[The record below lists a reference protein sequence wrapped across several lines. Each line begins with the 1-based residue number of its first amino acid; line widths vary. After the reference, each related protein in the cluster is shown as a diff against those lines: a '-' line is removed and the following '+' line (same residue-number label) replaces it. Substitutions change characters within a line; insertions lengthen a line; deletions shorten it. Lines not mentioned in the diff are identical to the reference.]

1 VVLVLSFDFRRWLL
15 VAAAVFVPA
24 TLLHA
29 ALPADTNVPN
39 RIFLTGQLL
48 IASPQLRQSAFDHA
62 VVLIAQHNRDG
73 AFGIVINR
81 PIDKKPIAKLLAAF
95 GADASG
101 ITDSVR
107 IFAGGPVDPAVAL
120 VLHSTDYRRLD
131 TMDIDGRIGLTAAV
145 DVLRDIGTGKGPK
158 KSLVAFGYA
167 GWAPAQME
175 DEVARGVWVTMP
187 EDLDLVFDE
196 DRSKVWADALARL
209 KPGR

>member
-1 VVLVLSFDFRRWLL
+1 MLSFVCRRWLL
-15 VAAAVFVPA
+15 TAAAIVVPA

-29 ALPADTNVPN
+29 ALPTDTSVPN

-48 IASPQLRQSAFDHA
+48 IASPQLRQSRFDHA
-62 VVLIAQHNRDG
+62 VILVAQHNRDG

-81 PIDKKPIAKLLAAF
+81 PIDKKPIAKLLTAF

-101 ITDSVR
+101 VTDSVR
-107 IFAGGPVDPAVAL
+107 IFAGGPVDPNVAL
-120 VLHSTDYRRLD
+120 VIHSAEYRRLD
-131 TMDIDGRIGLTAAV
+131 TLDIDGRVALTAAV
-145 DVLRDIGTGKGPK
+145 DVLRDIGTGKGPR
-158 KSLVAFGYA
+158 KSLVTFGYA
-167 GWAPAQME
+167 GWEPAQME
-175 DEVARGVWVTMP
+175 DEVARGVWVTVP